1 MSLAA
6 SRGEPRRVALLRPLR
21 VVRMCLASDS
31 PMKTTTS
38 NKLGITLAA
47 VLALIILPVRVDASP
62 PQYTVTVLGGLG
74 GTSSQAYGINA
85 SGQVAGQSYLT
96 GDGSYHAVRWTGTTP
111 TDLGTLGGSLSASF
125 GINDSGQAAGWAYTA
140 GGGGNNHT
148 VRWTGTTPTDLGTLG
163 GSISTGLAINASGQ
177 VTGNSQTTGNSARHA
192 VRWTGTT
199 PTDLGTLG
207 GIYSAGLGI
216 NTSGQIAG
224 WAYTAGGVS
233 HAVRWTGTSKTD
245 LGTLGGNA
253 SEGHSINDAGQV
265 AGSAQKI
272 SNKKHAVRWTGT
284 TPTDL
289 GTLGGTESE
298 GYGINAFGDVTG
310 MSWTTGDATFNAFL
324 YTDGT
329 MYDLNALL
337 LPGSGVTG
345 LVLGFYGNSIN
356 DFGQIAATG
365 TINGQ
370 ARALRLDPVAAPEPS
385 SAMLVIG
392 SGLVFVL
399 RRRRV

>member
-96 GDGSYHAVRWTGTTP
+96 GDGSYHA
-111 TDLGTLGGSLSASF
+111 
-125 GINDSGQAAGWAYTA
+125 
-140 GGGGNNHT
+140 